1 MSSALKGARL
11 TTPPTRT
18 GKTPLR
24 SAFVRR
30 LWRTSAAQMRRV
42 ALFPDVS
49 WPAPGKT
56 ALGCRNIQLVHAP
69 ASNPLVGTWGSLDDD
84 GTSVE
89 YRITQARSGLAVSAV
104 DTHDG
109 EAGIVSNVAYD
120 GSTLTFSARGLVVAL
135 ALLCAARHSDSD
147 PIHFHIH
154 RA

>member
-1 MSSALKGARL
+1 
-11 TTPPTRT
+11 
-18 GKTPLR
+18 
-24 SAFVRR
+24 
-30 LWRTSAAQMRRV
+30 MRRV